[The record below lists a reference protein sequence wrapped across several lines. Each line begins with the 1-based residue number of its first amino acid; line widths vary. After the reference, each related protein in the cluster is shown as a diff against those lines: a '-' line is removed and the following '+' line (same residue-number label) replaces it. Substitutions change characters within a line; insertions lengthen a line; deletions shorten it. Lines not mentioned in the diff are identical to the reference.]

1 MHTVDVINRK
11 HNALCAQIEH
21 KISEVLLRRG
31 DYSLVG
37 ELGSLKDRLT
47 AVPQE
52 ATMLKMYSLT
62 IRKIDRR
69 YSRGGRDP
77 SLTRSNTAC
86 SNVDGRSVVACGQ
99 DTNGSSPTRLAAL
112 EVPRVDSVNDQRSVD
127 IDLSQSLTEIIASV
141 HGVQRDPQQGINVI
155 STHTDAWMHAMKI
168 RQKNYEEQLSRFQKN
183 LVTMSIAVQGAESV
197 YEDLQGDIEVLK
209 SNSTEVW
216 QRLRTDEIRM
226 DNIDRS
232 ISSLE
237 DKVKENLET
246 VNEWFADLV
255 ARLSQSKIPR
265 EIVNSLQEIINDS
278 SPGVAVDRMRNE
290 IRELRDSMA
299 TSRYA
304 TEGLRG
310 LVVNLSDQVSNVP
323 PTQMI
328 RDESLILREDINTE
342 SNRRECEIVRKGIER
357 TEKQLRQ
364 LIRNE
369 IQMDSVDIS
378 LIKKYSRCSMY
389 PFSYWEYPK
398 ISAEIC
404 EVLRD

>member
-141 HGVQRDPQQGINVI
+141 HGVQRDPQLGINVI

-183 LVTMSIAVQGAESV
+183 LVTMSIAVQGAELV

-226 DNIDRS
+226 DNLDRS
-232 ISSLE
+232 MSSLE

-246 VNEWFADLV
+246 VNEWL
-255 ARLSQSKIPR
+255 P
-265 EIVNSLQEIINDS
+265 
-278 SPGVAVDRMRNE
+278 
-290 IRELRDSMA
+290 
-299 TSRYA
+299 
-304 TEGLRG
+304 
-310 LVVNLSDQVSNVP
+310 
-323 PTQMI
+323 
-328 RDESLILREDINTE
+328 
-342 SNRRECEIVRKGIER
+342 
-357 TEKQLRQ
+357 
-364 LIRNE
+364 
-369 IQMDSVDIS
+369 
-378 LIKKYSRCSMY
+378 
-389 PFSYWEYPK
+389 
-398 ISAEIC
+398 
-404 EVLRD
+404 

>member
-1 MHTVDVINRK
+1 
-11 HNALCAQIEH
+11 
-21 KISEVLLRRG
+21 
-31 DYSLVG
+31 
-37 ELGSLKDRLT
+37 
-47 AVPQE
+47 
-52 ATMLKMYSLT
+52 
-62 IRKIDRR
+62 
-69 YSRGGRDP
+69 
-77 SLTRSNTAC
+77 
-86 SNVDGRSVVACGQ
+86 
-99 DTNGSSPTRLAAL
+99 
-112 EVPRVDSVNDQRSVD
+112 
-127 IDLSQSLTEIIASV
+127 
-141 HGVQRDPQQGINVI
+141 
-155 STHTDAWMHAMKI
+155 
-168 RQKNYEEQLSRFQKN
+168 
-183 LVTMSIAVQGAESV
+183 
-197 YEDLQGDIEVLK
+197 
-209 SNSTEVW
+209 
-216 QRLRTDEIRM
+216 M

-323 PTQMI
+323 PTQII
-328 RDESLILREDINTE
+328 RDESLILREDLNAE

-378 LIKKYSRCSMY
+378 LIKKYKTVDVPCVH
-389 PFSYWEYPK
+389 WKYPK

-404 EVLRD
+404 EVLRDGL